1 MIPLI
6 RSHFLNL
13 ERLLQEKNL
22 ITADQL
28 TSISQKSEEWKRYF
42 PFTCSTWN
50 RAKFMKMKRLVFLVF
65 FLAIIGLTQLALI
78 NMHRLRRVG
87 SAGKEVTD
95 LTRMEELTRTTSKGK
110 WYTKSLWFLNKI
122 IKDMMKNVERNELD
136 KLYK

>member
-1 MIPLI
+1 
-6 RSHFLNL
+6 
-13 ERLLQEKNL
+13 
-22 ITADQL
+22 
-28 TSISQKSEEWKRYF
+28 
-42 PFTCSTWN
+42 
-50 RAKFMKMKRLVFLVF
+50 MKMKRLVFLVF

-122 IKDMMKNVERNELD
+122 IKDMMKNVEGNELD